1 MQRAAPPVVNPVLAP
16 EASAAPAASAPVSA
30 WIGLG
35 ANLGDRLAT
44 LRTALSAM
52 GALPGTRVQGVSS
65 LYGSAPVDAGGPDY
79 LNAVAQVQTTLAPHA
94 LLAQLQAIEQ
104 AAGRERP
111 YRNAPRTLDLDILL
125 YGDEV
130 IDTPTLTVPHPRL
143 HERAFA
149 LCPLAELA
157 PERVPAHQLVGVAA
171 QRIERVQGADWAH
184 GAVCK
189 AG

>member
-1 MQRAAPPVVNPVLAP
+1 M
-16 EASAAPAASAPVSA
+16 
-30 WIGLG
+30 
-35 ANLGDRLAT
+35 
-44 LRTALSAM
+44 
-52 GALPGTRVQGVSS
+52 QGVSS
-65 LYGSAPVDAGGPDY
+65 LYGSAPVDAGGPAY
-79 LNAVAQVQTTLAPHA
+79 LHAVAQVQTTLAPHA

-111 YRNAPRTLDLDILL
+111 YRNAPRTLDLDILR
-125 YGDEV
+125 YGDQV
-130 IDTPTLTVPHPRL
+130 LNTPTLTLPHPRL

>member
-1 MQRAAPPVVNPVLAP
+1 MRWRLIVFTAELVLLFVLPARQRRQL
-16 EASAAPAASAPVSA
+16 
-30 WIGLG
+30 
-35 ANLGDRLAT
+35 
-44 LRTALSAM
+44 
-52 GALPGTRVQGVSS
+52 
-65 LYGSAPVDAGGPDY
+65 
-79 LNAVAQVQTTLAPHA
+79 
-94 LLAQLQAIEQ
+94 QLQAIEQ

-157 PERVPAHQLVGVAA
+157 PDRVPAHQLATVAP
-171 QRIERVQGADWAH
+171 QRIDRVQGADWAIQ
-184 GAVCK
+184 ATRQVS
-189 AG
+189 

>member
-1 MQRAAPPVVNPVLAP
+1 MQGAAPPVVNPVLAP

-157 PERVPAHQLVGVAA
+157 PDRVPAHQIGRASC
-171 QRIERVQGADWAH
+171 RERV
-184 GAVCK
+184 
-189 AG
+189 